1 VGKRRLS
8 DNCGDILSQGNVP
21 KTPRFDASAV
31 MGQLKGQDALLKEV
45 KTKLGKV
52 DYDAVIGQVLP
63 QPVKDVIVNL
73 GKALDLLL
81 KSQENL
87 TSALID
93 AVKVSEDAAKSQPK
107 VIEPNKP
114 KGKATVAAPPPPDP
128 KVVAERKVKQAI
140 REAEKKTLLFNL
152 DMGKVPTINKE
163 TLSRKVTLALAE
175 KASSGEHDYDIKDA
189 VDDILSC
196 TKLEFLGITSK
207 KFFNKKN
214 LNDARNDTFCTLP
227 VRFEFPDKPTRIQA
241 EKTLRKVC
249 KVSCAVPYPKK
260 LRTML
265 DNLITEG
272 KVKYPNSFIRTQ
284 VNVDQLTV
292 EAQAKSGEGWIDLG
306 LKRAIPLNILDI
318 STEVNSTAVV
328 PISASATPASSQDEV
343 MCIS

>member
-1 VGKRRLS
+1 V
-8 DNCGDILSQGNVP
+8 DNLSQGNVP
-21 KTPRFDASAV
+21 KTPRFDASVV

-45 KTKLGKV
+45 KTNLGKV

-63 QPVKDVIVNL
+63 QPVKGVIVNL

-93 AVKVSEDAAKSQPK
+93 AIKVSEDAAKSQPK
-107 VIEPNKP
+107 VMEPNRP

-128 KVVAERKVKQAI
+128 KVTAEKKVKQAI

-152 DMGKVPTINKE
+152 DMGKVPTMNKE

-175 KASSGEHDYDIKDA
+175 KALSGEHDYDIKDAEDA

-214 LNDARNDTFCTLP
+214 VNDDSNDTCTLP

-260 LRTML
+260 LRTIL
-265 DNLITEG
+265 DNLISEG
-272 KVKYPNSFIRTQ
+272 KVKYPKAFIRTQ

-292 EAQAKSGEGWIDLG
+292 EAHAKSAEGWIDLG
-306 LKRAIPLNILDI
+306 LKRDIPLNILDI
-318 STEVNSTAVV
+318 NTEVTALV
-328 PISASATPASSQDEV
+328 PVSASTQDEV
-343 MCIS
+343 MCVS